1 MSCQSLRWLCHG
13 EAKFFQINIALLEP
27 PSKRDMQILIGEYK
41 ARERYPGPGLSN
53 TTNRDTVLNAVSLFC
68 GIVGNAFLLF
78 NFTQI
83 VRYIIALPVTIIL
96 WFIAAGIVSNPTDF
110 VCLRSN
116 NCL

>member
-13 EAKFFQINIALLEP
+13 EAKFFQMNITLLESP
-27 PSKRDMQILIGEYK
+27 FKKDIQILVGEYI
-41 ARERYPGPGLSN
+41 AGGCYPESGLSN

-96 WFIAAGIVSNPTDF
+96 WFIAAGIVSDLIGF
-110 VCLRSN
+110 VCPRPN
-116 NCL
+116 VCL